1 LLNTYLT
8 RTQQLLQYP
17 APAAGNLYSTAD
29 LTSWINQARGQIAGE
44 TECCR
49 YLGNLTTNLNV
60 RNYNFSQISLGLSAT
75 TGLAG
80 VINARQ
86 MLYAVASGYQWIRPR
101 PWSWYWLFKLNN
113 PVPQQGA
120 PQVWSQF
127 SQGGSGSGSIT
138 GIGSGSMTSGSFY
151 LDPPPDLTY
160 VLLID
165 CSCYP
170 NALAADTDVEA
181 IPYLYT
187 DAIPYFAAYLALM
200 SAQSSTRLD
209 QAQRLFDL
217 YKMFAQRA
225 DQASAPNVNRY
236 IYERQS
242 DPTVINKLGVQKSAG
257 GEQ

>member
-1 LLNTYLT
+1 MLASYLT
-8 RTQQLLQYP
+8 RTKQLLQYP
-17 APAAGNLYSTAD
+17 ASAAGNLYSDAD
-29 LTSWINQARGQIAGE
+29 LTSWINQARGQLAGE

-49 YLGNLTTNLNV
+49 YLGTLTTGLNV
-60 RNYNFSQISLGLSAT
+60 RSYSFSLINLGVN

-80 VINARQ
+80 VLNARQ

-120 PQVWSQF
+120 PEVWSQF
-127 SQGGSGSGSIT
+127 SQGGSGQGSIT
-138 GIGSGSMTSGSFY
+138 GIGSGSLTSGSFY

-181 IPYLYT
+181 IPYLFT
-187 DAIPYFAAYLALM
+187 DAVPYFAAYLALM
-200 SAQSSTRLD
+200 SAQSNARLE

-217 YKMFAQRA
+217 YKMFIDRA
-225 DQASAPNVNRY
+225 NQASAPNVNRFL
-236 IYERQS
+236 YERQS
-242 DPTVINKLGVQKSAG
+242 DPTTINKLGIQKSAEG
-257 GEQ
+257 A